1 MNNSIMKRIELTAP
15 VSRVWRALTDH
26 TEFGTWFRA
35 RLDGPFVIGRATR
48 GPSTYPGYEH
58 IQFEIV
64 VTRLEPERSFAFT
77 WGPYAVEPNEE
88 GANDPPTTVEFRLEA
103 VVGGTRLHL
112 VETGYDKF
120 PSDRREIVFRDND
133 DGWTVQL
140 ENIKRHVEQRPRE
153 L

>member
-1 MNNSIMKRIELTAP
+1 M
-15 VSRVWRALTDH
+15 
-26 TEFGTWFRA
+26 
-35 RLDGPFVIGRATR
+35 IGRATR

-120 PSDRREIVFRDND
+120 PSDRRRD
-133 DGWTVQL
+133 
-140 ENIKRHVEQRPRE
+140 RFP
-153 L
+153 